1 MLIMKYLIV
10 LALCFISASV
20 SAQLKAKQLIGTW
33 VKAKITYADG
43 TGLADENVLKYTYFK
58 YTFSSPHNVSATTA
72 YFETGQQNQFELT
85 KDVLYIKSPEGG
97 LMNSLKVESLKDTL
111 VLIQRELDG
120 SIAPSGLKYYFVP
133 ESTYQ
138 NSLELKAG
146 DIQSVVANDTI
157 YKQSP
162 KIYAQYN
169 GGSFQSF
176 IYSGIKESIS
186 MQDREGHFV
195 ASFVVSKNGIADSL
209 KIIENIDDKFAKR
222 FVKVFNSAKK
232 DWKPAVL
239 NGKAVSVLMFVD
251 LGYSTSAT
259 AIPNYFLSQKG
270 DSAYKEQDYSAALYY
285 YDQALEKNP
294 RDKENL
300 LKRGVCRMMLGN
312 SKGACE
318 DWNYINTLGG
328 TTSAVMMLDK
338 YCK

>member
-1 MLIMKYLIV
+1 MKYLIV
-10 LALCFISASV
+10 LSLCLITLTV
-20 SAQLKAKQLIGTW
+20 SAQLKAKQLLGTW
-33 VKAKITYADG
+33 VKANITYADG
-43 TGLADENVLKYTYFK
+43 TGLADENVLKYSYFK
-58 YTFSSPHNVSATTA
+58 YNFSNPSNVSASIA
-72 YFETGQQNQFELT
+72 YFETGQQNQFELNQ
-85 KDVLYIKSPEGG
+85 DVLYIKSPEGG
-97 LMNSLKVESLKDTL
+97 LMNSLKVESLNDTL
-111 VLIQRELDG
+111 ILIQRDING
-120 SIAPSGLKYYFVP
+120 SIRPASLKYYFVP
-133 ESTYQ
+133 EQTYQ
-138 NSLELKAG
+138 NSIELKAG

-162 KIYAQYN
+162 KIYAKYN
-169 GGSFQSF
+169 GASFQSF

-195 ASFVVSKNGIADSL
+195 ATFVVSKAGIADSL
-209 KIIENIDDKFAKR
+209 KIIQKIDDKFAKR

-232 DWKPAVL
+232 DWKPAML

-251 LGYSTSAT
+251 LGYSTSVT

-270 DSAYKEQDYSAALYY
+270 NAAYTAQDYATALYY
-285 YDQALEKNP
+285 FDQALEKAP

-328 TTSAVMMLDK
+328 TTSAQAMLIK
-338 YCK
+338 YCR